1 MEENKV
7 KIDDEKLDEL
17 MEYCRQE
24 YPTMNEYLIYV
35 FCVDHL
41 MSEIIQLFSTGI
53 IYINEILQI

>member
-7 KIDDEKLDEL
+7 KIDDEKLDEI

-24 YPTMNEYLIYV
+24 YPTMNEYFIYV

-41 MSEIIQLFSTGI
+41 MSEII
-53 IYINEILQI
+53 